1 MTGQAQQ
8 IASQSEVVDT
18 LLVLVAAEGS
28 GAHRHFLSDAMQ
40 KGPEAARNA
49 ADVVHHL
56 ALLHGR
62 QPGVIDHAAERSQ
75 LPQAQ
80 MLLVRAADGFAAERA
95 LLARLVVAVGPIPS
109 TPGQADAESAVLAQ
123 HHAIDM
129 LARSDRNGCALGAA
143 LALHADWIA
152 IRTLLDDVARR
163 LGVTADPVRLDGH
176 DAIITALASVDFG
189 AAAERAMVFGAQQI
203 VAQHRGLWDLLE
215 ARALARNQY

>member
-1 MTGQAQQ
+1 MTGQALQNQ
-8 IASQSEVVDT
+8 APKSALDA
-18 LLVLVAAEGS
+18 LLALVAAEGS

-40 KGPEAARNA
+40 LGPDAARNA

-62 QPGVIDHAAERSQ
+62 HPGVIDHASQRSQ
-75 LPQAQ
+75 IPEAQ

-95 LLARLVVAVGPIPS
+95 LLAKLVVAVGPIPS
-109 TPGQADAESAVLAQ
+109 TPGQADSESAVLAQ

-143 LALHADWIA
+143 IALHADWIA
-152 IRTLLDDVARR
+152 IRTLLDDIAHR
-163 LGVTADPVRLDGH
+163 LGVNVEPLGLEGH
-176 DAIITALASVDFG
+176 DAIITALESAEFG
-189 AAAERAMVFGAQQI
+189 MAVERAMMFGAQQI

-215 ARALARNQY
+215 ARALARDHY